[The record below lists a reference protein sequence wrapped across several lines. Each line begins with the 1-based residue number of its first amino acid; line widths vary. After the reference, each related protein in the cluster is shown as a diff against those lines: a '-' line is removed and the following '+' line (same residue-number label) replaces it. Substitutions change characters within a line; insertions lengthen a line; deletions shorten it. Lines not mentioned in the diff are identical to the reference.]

1 MKFIDLFAGIGG
13 FRYALESFGCQ
24 CVFSSEW
31 DKYCQESYNLNFGE
45 IPYGDITK
53 IDEKDIPNFDIL
65 CAGFPCQPFSI
76 SGNQKGFEDTRGTL
90 FFDIIRIVSYH
101 KPKIIFLE
109 NVKNLKAHNGG
120 ATFEVISNT
129 LDSLNYNIYYKILNA
144 KDFKLPQNRERITIV
159 CIRKDID
166 NGKFKFPEPS
176 KEFVTISDIKEDDTI
191 TEKYILKRKDIYIDE
206 KKLSEAIKEGRVQK
220 PLQIGIIG
228 QGGQGN
234 RIYHENGIGITL
246 AASSGGAASKTGA
259 YYINGKVRK
268 LSPREAARLQGFPE
282 EFKIIENDSQSLKQ
296 FGNSVPINLLKEVF
310 KGLKGNDT
318 FYLTRTLS
326 TRLPFYKNLL

>member
-1 MKFIDLFAGIGG
+1 MIIKNMKFIDLFAGIGG
-13 FRYALESFGCQ
+13 FRYALESFGCK
-24 CVFSSEW
+24 CVFSSEC
-31 DKYCQESYNLNFGE
+31 DKFCQESYNLNFGD

-65 CAGFPCQPFSI
+65 CGGFPCQPFSV
-76 SGNQKGFEDTRGTL
+76 SGKQKGFADTRGTL
-90 FFDIIRIVSYH
+90 FFDIVRIVAYH
-101 KPKIIFLE
+101 KPKVIFLE

-129 LDSLNYNIYYKILNA
+129 LNELNYNIYYKVLNS
-144 KDFKLPQNRERITIV
+144 KNFGLPQNRERITIV

-166 NGKFKFPEPS
+166 NGNFEFPKGSNDFK
-176 KEFVTISDIKEDDTI
+176 TIFDIKEDDDK
-191 TEKYILKRKDIYIDE
+191 TEKYIINRTDINIDQEKLKN
-206 KKLSEAIKEGRVQK
+206 AIKNGKVNK
-220 PLQIGIIG
+220 PVQIGIIG
-228 QGGQGN
+228 KGGQGN

-282 EFKIIENDSQSLKQ
+282 EFIIIENENQALKQ
-296 FGNSVPINLLKEVF
+296 FGNSVPISLLKAVF
-310 KGLKGNDT
+310 AGLIDMGEK
-318 FYLTRTLS
+318 
-326 TRLPFYKNLL
+326 KHE

>member
-1 MKFIDLFAGIGG
+1 MRFIDLFAGIGG
-13 FRYALESFGCQ
+13 FRYALESFGCK

-31 DKYCQESYNLNFGE
+31 DKYCQESYYLNFGE
-45 IPYGDITK
+45 IPNGDITQ
-53 IDEKDIPNFDIL
+53 IDEKKIPKFDIL

-76 SGNQKGFEDTRGTL
+76 SGKQKGFEDTRGTL
-90 FFDIIRIVSYH
+90 FFDIVRIVSYH

-129 LDSLNYNIYYKILNA
+129 LDELNYNIYYKVLNA
-144 KDFKLPQNRERITIV
+144 KNFGLPQNRERITIV

-166 NGKFKFPEPS
+166 NGKFKFPSPQ
-176 KEFVTISDIKEDDTI
+176 KEFMTISDIKEDDKNTQ
-191 TEKYILKRKDIYIDE
+191 KYILNRNDIHIDS
-206 KKLSEAIKEGRVQK
+206 KKLQQAIKKGRTHS
-220 PLQIGIIG
+220 PIQIGIIG
-228 QGGQGN
+228 KGGQGN

-259 YYINGKVRK
+259 YYINGKIRK

-282 EFKIIENDSQSLKQ
+282 SFQIINNNSQALKQ
-296 FGNSVPINLLKEVF
+296 FGNSVPINLLREVF
-310 KGLKGNDT
+310 KGLKEI
-318 FYLTRTLS
+318 
-326 TRLPFYKNLL
+326 

>member
-1 MKFIDLFAGIGG
+1 MELKEMKFIDLFAGIGG
-13 FRYALESFGCQ
+13 FRYALESFGCK

-31 DKYCQESYNLNFGE
+31 DKYCQQSYHLNFGE
-45 IPYGDITK
+45 TVYGDITK
-53 IDEKDIPNFDIL
+53 IDEKKIPNFDIL

-76 SGNQKGFEDTRGTL
+76 SGKQRGFKDTRGTL
-90 FFDIIRIVSYH
+90 FFDILRIVSYH

-109 NVKNLKAHNGG
+109 NVKNLKSHNGG
-120 ATFEVISNT
+120 VTFKVISNT
-129 LDSLNYNIYYKILNA
+129 LGSLNYNIYHKVLNA
-144 KDFKLPQNRERITIV
+144 KDFNLPQNRERITIV

-166 NGKFKFPEPS
+166 NGNYKFPTPS
-176 KEFVTISDIKEDDTI
+176 KEIITINDIKEDDSV
-191 TEKYILKRKDIYIDE
+191 TEKYILNRNDIYIDE
-206 KKLSEAIKEGRVQK
+206 EKLDEAIKNGKVRK
-220 PLQIGIIG
+220 PVQIGVIG
-228 QGGQGN
+228 KGGQGN

-282 EFKIIENDSQSLKQ
+282 KFKIIDNDNQALKQ

-310 KGLKGNDT
+310 KGLEDI
-318 FYLTRTLS
+318 
-326 TRLPFYKNLL
+326 